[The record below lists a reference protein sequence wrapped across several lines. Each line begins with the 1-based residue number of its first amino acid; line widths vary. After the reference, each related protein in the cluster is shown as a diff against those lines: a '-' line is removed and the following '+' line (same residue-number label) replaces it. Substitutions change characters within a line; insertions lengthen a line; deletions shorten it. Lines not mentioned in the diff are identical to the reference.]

1 MAWVASFS
9 PHFGE
14 EAPLVGRHGSGT
26 IFFTHCNLGCQ
37 FCQNYEISH
46 GGAGH
51 PMTPRQLADMMLRL
65 QRMGCH
71 NINLVSP
78 SHVVAQILAALELA
92 VPRGLHVP
100 LVYNTGGYDTLET
113 LALLDG
119 AVDIYMP
126 DFKFWRPASASACCG
141 VEDYPSIAQ
150 KALLAMHAQVGDLV
164 LDAAGIARRGML
176 VRHLVMPDGLAETR
190 EILEFIAKQL
200 SRDTY
205 VNLMPQ
211 YRPCGLATEI
221 PALSRRLS
229 HREFEAA
236 LLVAEEVGLRRLD

>member
-1 MAWVASFS
+1 MAWIASFS

-26 IFFTHCNLGCQ
+26 IFFTHCNLDCR

-46 GGAGH
+46 GGAGR
-51 PMTPRQLADMMLRL
+51 PITSRQLADMMLQL
-65 QRMGCH
+65 QRIGCH

-78 SHVVAQILAALELA
+78 SHVVPQILAALELA
-92 VPRGLHVP
+92 VPKGLRVP

-119 AVDIYMP
+119 VVDIYMP
-126 DFKFWRPASASACCG
+126 DFKFWRPVSGSTCCG

-150 KALLAMHAQVGDLV
+150 KALVAMHGQVGNLV

-176 VRHLVMPDGLAETR
+176 VRHLVMPGSLAETR
-190 EILEFIAKQL
+190 EILEFIATRL

-211 YRPCGLATEI
+211 YRPCGLANEI

-236 LLVAEEVGLRRLD
+236 LLVAREVGLRRLD